1 MAGDASNAALW
12 QNADVYVAAANTS
25 GPSNVSSAWSNSWSA
40 IGLLDGESGFA
51 EAREEESNEIYAWG
65 GLLVKKTKSKHKRT
79 IKFVALE
86 DNATVFGLINPNST
100 RTTASGLTTSTV
112 KVPTIAEFAIGFE
125 TKDGTDV
132 KRRII
137 KRATV
142 ESIGEVVESESGLTV
157 YEITV
162 AIYPETD
169 GTLYTE
175 LSGTVSASS

>member
-12 QNADVYVAAANTS
+12 QNADVYIAAANTS
-25 GPSNVSSAWSNSWSA
+25 GPSNVTSNWSSSWSA
-40 IGLLDGESGFA
+40 VGLLDGEAGFA

-86 DNATVFGLINPNST
+86 DNATVFDLVNPGST
-100 RTTASGLTTSTV
+100 RTTASGITASTV
-112 KVPTIAEFAIGFE
+112 KVPSVTEFAIGFE
-125 TKDGTDV
+125 SKDGDV
-132 KRRII
+132 TKRRVV

-142 ESIGEVVESESGLTV
+142 ESVGEVVESESGLTV

-175 LSGTVSASS
+175 ISGTASSAS

>member
-1 MAGDASNAALW
+1 MAGDATNAALW
-12 QNADVYVAAANTS
+12 QNADVYIAAANTA
-25 GPSNVSSAWSNSWSA
+25 GPSNVTSAWASAWSA
-40 IGLLDGESGFA
+40 VGLLDGEAGFA

-86 DNATVFGLINPNST
+86 NNTTVFGLINPGST
-100 RTTASGLTTSTV
+100 RSTTSGVTSSTV
-112 KVPTIAEFAIGFE
+112 KVPSLAEFAIGFE
-125 TKDGTDV
+125 TKDGSTT
-132 KRRII
+132 KRRTI
-137 KRATV
+137 KRAVV
-142 ESIGEVVESESGLTV
+142 ESVGEVVETESGLTV

-175 LSGTVSASS
+175 ISGSSSSAS

>member
-12 QNADVYVAAANTS
+12 QNADVYIAAANTS
-25 GPSNVSSAWSNSWSA
+25 GPDNVTSSWSGSWSPV
-40 IGLLDGESGFA
+40 GLLDGEAGFA
-51 EAREEESNEIYAWG
+51 EARQEESNEIYAWG

-86 DNATVFGLINPNST
+86 DNATVFDLLNPGSVRAT
-100 RTTASGLTTSTV
+100 VDGVTTSV
-112 KVPTIAEFAIGFE
+112 VAVPNIAEFAIGFE
-125 TKDGTDV
+125 TVDGTFV
-132 KRRII
+132 KRRVI

-142 ESIGEVVESESGLTV
+142 ESVGEVSESEAGLTV

-175 LSGTVSASS
+175 ISGDAS